1 MSMFLGLLAV
11 STAILLSFADKIIEH
26 FVPNGELARVAAEAD
41 EVILHIDDQDDLH
54 DEKS

>member
-1 MSMFLGLLAV
+1 MFLGLLAV